1 SVPQDLHQAFDWYR
15 KAAALGDGEARLKL
29 QVFSAV
35 GYSSGGKWVGS
46 TDPGGSV
53 LFDLAGDWEGYY
65 ESASTPWA
73 FRIYQA
79 GDRFVSERLSD
90 TLQPI
95 GRLGFKGGY
104 GSRTRSGTAETPV
117 FDDNERL
124 QAMIANVRIE
134 PKKWTPETVT
144 ILDPDHI
151 KIGNRQP
158 LQRIPEPGA

>member
-1 SVPQDLHQAFDWYR
+1 CAS
-15 KAAALGDGEARLKL
+15 GDRWA
-29 QVFSAV
+29 
-35 GYSSGGKWVGS
+35 GGP
-46 TDPGGSV
+46 DPGGPV

-104 GSRTRSGTAETPV
+104 GSRTRTGTAETPV

-124 QAMIANVRIE
+124 RAVIANVRIE
-134 PKKWTPETVT
+134 PKKGTPETVT
-144 ILDPDHI
+144 IPDPDPI
-151 KIGNRQP
+151 KIGKRETLP
-158 LQRIPEPGA
+158 RKLCP